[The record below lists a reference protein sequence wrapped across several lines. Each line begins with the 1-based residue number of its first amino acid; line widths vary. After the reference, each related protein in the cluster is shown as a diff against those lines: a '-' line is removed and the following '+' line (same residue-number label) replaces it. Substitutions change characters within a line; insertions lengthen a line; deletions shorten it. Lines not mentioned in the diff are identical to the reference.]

1 MRKGRGDGTE
11 DRRRKMKMY
20 KARTLRLVAQA
31 VLLLGTLVLL
41 AACRGALAPESQ
53 QQQAQGMK
61 IGFVPK
67 ALNQEFWITS
77 RAGAE
82 DADKQLSGVQ
92 VLVGAGTSELAIDE
106 QIAVVEDMLTKQ
118 VDALV
123 IAPTAPDQLQPV
135 LERASKQVPVIIVD
149 SDIPGWDGKTS
160 YIGTDNFKGGQVA
173 GKYIIEQMK
182 GAGTLAIINGVP
194 GATSGE
200 QRVAGVRDAVKDSD
214 IEIVAEVAADFDRAK
229 GVSAMEDILQNNP
242 DVDAVFAANDQ
253 MALGALEALQ
263 SRGKEQD
270 VLLVG
275 YDGTEEATEVI
286 LKDQGIAAT
295 VAQDPYEM
303 GKVGVEKAV
312 AAAKEQSV
320 KKTIDTGVTL
330 VTAENA
336 KGHLKEYRERL
347 RQSRPTG

>member
-1 MRKGRGDGTE
+1 MTMHKGR
-11 DRRRKMKMY
+11 
-20 KARTLRLVAQA
+20 ALRLVTPA
-31 VLLLGTLVLL
+31 VLLLGALL
-41 AACRGALAPESQ
+41 LLTACRGALAPES
-53 QQQAQGMK
+53 AQKEAKATK

-67 ALNQEFWITS
+67 ALNQEFWITA

-82 DADKQLSGVQ
+82 EADKQMSGVQ
-92 VLVGAGTSELAIDE
+92 VLVDAGSSELAIDE

-118 VDALV
+118 VDALAV
-123 IAPTAPDQLQPV
+123 APTAPDQLKPV
-135 LERASKQVPVIIVD
+135 LQRASKQVPVIIVD
-149 SDIPGWDGKTS
+149 SDIPGWEGKTS

-229 GVSAMEDILQNNP
+229 GVAAMEDILQNNP
-242 DVDAVFAANDQ
+242 GVNAVFAANDQ

-263 SRGKEQD
+263 ARGKTED

-275 YDGTEEATEVI
+275 YDGTEEATVSI
-286 LKDQGIAAT
+286 IKDQGIDAT
-295 VAQDPYEM
+295 VAQNPYKM
-303 GKVGVEKAV
+303 GLVGVKEAV
-312 AAAKEQSV
+312 DAV
-320 KKTIDTGVTL
+320 KDKPVPQIINTGVTL

-336 KGHLKEYRERL
+336 KSYLREYRERL
-347 RQSRPTG
+347 GKQ